1 LFGGCVA
8 LWTMA
13 IASAVLR
20 GTGDMRTPAAL
31 MLVGGIVQMLLSG
44 VLILGWFGVP
54 SLGIAGAAVS
64 VLTIA
69 TINSLI
75 QLAMLARGRM
85 SIALRRATLAFRRE
99 LFRDILKVGA
109 LASLSPIFTVLT
121 IGALNALMTSFGT
134 AAVAG
139 YGIGARVE
147 FLLIPLVFGLGAAMT
162 SMVGINFGAGNVA
175 RAERIGW
182 TGGAAASALSGIVG
196 IVLAFIPELWMNL
209 FTDDPVAR
217 ASGAAYLR
225 IVGPVFAFQGLGL
238 ALYFASQGAGTV
250 FWPVVAT
257 VLRFVVAVGAA
268 AIGVRTLGFGIDFVY
283 ASIAVG
289 MVLYGA
295 LTAASLALGA
305 WRAARR

>member
-1 LFGGCVA
+1 
-8 LWTMA
+8 
-13 IASAVLR
+13 
-20 GTGDMRTPAAL
+20 
-31 MLVGGIVQMLLSG
+31 
-44 VLILGWFGVP
+44 
-54 SLGIAGAAVS
+54 
-64 VLTIA
+64 
-69 TINSLI
+69 
-75 QLAMLARGRM
+75 
-85 SIALRRATLAFRRE
+85 
-99 LFRDILKVGA
+99 
-109 LASLSPIFTVLT
+109 
-121 IGALNALMTSFGT
+121 
-134 AAVAG
+134 
-139 YGIGARVE
+139 
-147 FLLIPLVFGLGAAMT
+147 
-162 SMVGINFGAGNVA
+162 
-175 RAERIGW
+175 
-182 TGGAAASALSGIVG
+182 
-196 IVLAFIPELWMNL
+196 MNL